1 MPPQADRPSSASPLR
16 PGSPLRDLEPP
27 QEAVGLPERAREPAP
42 PAQHTAPQT
51 PPTRLFVAFF
61 FLGVLIFLSAMAGIV
76 FWFQGPNPFLK
87 KRLGPYAQGSA
98 AAGDGVQQ
106 AAGVAPPGE
115 REVRVFFTTDGLR
128 LHPQTISLSTP
139 LSDPDRL
146 RFALEELLR
155 GPTSDLFRSP
165 APNGTELRGAYLV
178 DDMAVVDVTGVIRS
192 RRMGGPM
199 AEILCVYAIV
209 NTVMEN
215 IPSVRTVRILV
226 DGQTAPILW
235 DQVDL
240 SAPFAADASLVEY

>member
-1 MPPQADRPSSASPLR
+1 M
-16 PGSPLRDLEPP
+16 
-27 QEAVGLPERAREPAP
+27 RAAP
-42 PAQHTAPQT
+42 RM
-51 PPTRLFVAFF
+51 PPTRLLVAFF
-61 FLGVLIFLSAMAGIV
+61 SLGVLIFLSAMAGIV
-76 FWFQGPNPFLK
+76 FWFQGPNPFLQE
-87 KRLGPYAQGSA
+87 RLGPYAQRSA
-98 AAGDGVQQ
+98 AAGGGVQQ

-115 REVRVFFTTDGLR
+115 REVRVFFTADGLR
-128 LHPQTISLSTP
+128 LRPQTISLSTP

-178 DDMAVVDVTGVIRS
+178 NDMAVVDVTGVVRS

-226 DGQTAPILW
+226 DGQAAPILW